1 MPKEKIN
8 FKRLKLAA
16 ERAQINQFI
25 ESIPNKYLSSV
36 GERGIQLSGG
46 QQQRIGIA
54 RALYKGA
61 SILIFDEATSA
72 LDDITEN
79 KLMDTID
86 NLSNYITIIM
96 IAHRLTTI
104 KNCDKLIKLENGK
117 VSAVGTPKEV
127 FKLN

>member
-1 MPKEKIN
+1 M
-8 FKRLKLAA
+8 
-16 ERAQINQFI
+16 
-25 ESIPNKYLSSV
+25 PNKYLSSV

-79 KLMDTID
+79 KLMDTIN

-117 VSAVGTPKEV
+117 VCAVGTPKEL
-127 FKLN
+127 LN